1 MSRKSNI
8 DNSFA
13 DLVKRLNEMSN
24 TTPEQER
31 QSLMEAARQEPRIL
45 DDRQIT
51 LADIAKLAGIKE
63 FKEPTKISPK
73 AEKLIESITGEKSD
87 ITRAIEESDKTLSGK
102 IIKEAKKISNR
113 LDRIAELE
121 AQLAGLKA
129 EQKEEQTHDT
139 DSFREVLSK
148 DIQEYIKTATEAEL
162 VELYNN
168 ISDNEAIHNEESK
181 HILVKTPETKAIIA
195 DAEKAEEAAMQ
206 EKEKAKEEKTKEKM
220 VQEKSKE
227 EPEQDELKDDMC
239 PVCGKKPCVCEASGF
254 QGQDEAHAHIIK
266 LAGDFS
272 PENPVTDADA
282 ETIKQLIFKRTEGV
296 LVDVTPY
303 EGAYDS
309 VVIHSMRPKQAFIDI
324 LDDVVDE
331 SAEVPYTDELSEN
344 MDEAGSRLPS
354 SMAKTKAKLDRMT
367 PDEIRAFFKN
377 REDFAKQASGGTIR
391 PGYSAKEL
399 AQGQEFRYGREFAK
413 GRPYS
418 KHFENT
424 ELKK

>member
-206 EKEKAKEEKTKEKM
+206 EKEKDKEEKTKEKM

-254 QGQDEAHAHIIK
+254 QGQQEARKFDIR
-266 LAGDFS
+266 LAGDFDQERGTDQHTADMVKALLTKS
-272 PENPVTDADA
+272 GIQAEVEPSEADYSSVTVHTMSQPDA
-282 ETIKQLIFKRTEGV
+282 
-296 LVDVTPY
+296 
-303 EGAYDS
+303 
-309 VVIHSMRPKQAFIDI
+309 VIQA
-324 LDDVVDE
+324 LGNVVDE
-331 SAEVPYTDELSEN
+331 SLRYTDELSEN